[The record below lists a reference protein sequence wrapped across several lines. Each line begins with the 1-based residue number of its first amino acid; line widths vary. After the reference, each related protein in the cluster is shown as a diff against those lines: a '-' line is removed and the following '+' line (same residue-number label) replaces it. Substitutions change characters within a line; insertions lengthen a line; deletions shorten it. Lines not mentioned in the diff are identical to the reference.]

1 MSLSFRGSMSVLLH
15 CVQNGELLAV
25 ARLGEVRVRG
35 GAVSLFDGFDETF
48 LFFGALAGSAQPG
61 PHLLH
66 GLADVLGHVPVAAG
80 AATEVRAEERPDG
93 RPADAERI
101 RDHLV

>member
-1 MSLSFRGSMSVLLH
+1 MLISVLLLA
-15 CVQNGELLAV
+15 CTVQCGQNGELLAL
-25 ARLGEVRVRG
+25 ARLGEFRVRG
-35 GAVSLFDGFDETF
+35 GAVSLFDGFDEPF

-101 RDHLV
+101 RD